1 MGGVKGKT
9 NITSKKKK
17 INQHVLAMCMQVKRK
32 QENQK
37 KKKQSEGSIIKDIRN
52 IFRLKKENKA
62 EYQDTE

>member
-9 NITSKKKK
+9 NTTKKK

>member
-9 NITSKKKK
+9 NTTKKK

-37 KKKQSEGSIIKDIRN
+37 EKKQSEGSIIKDIRN
-52 IFRLKKENKA
+52 IFRLRKENKA
-62 EYQDTE
+62 GYQDTE